1 MLKKTMTYKDYN
13 DVERTEDFYFNLNKA
28 ELTLMDF
35 AHPGGLERYIKEITD
50 SKDQASLILLFKDLL
65 MLSYGEKSEDGKK
78 FRKKDENGRP
88 LNLNFE
94 ASPVFETL
102 FLLFGTNADEASA
115 FIQGIIPSELK

>member
-28 ELTLMDF
+28 ELTVMDF
-35 AHPGGLERYIKEITD
+35 SHPGGLERYIKEITD
-50 SKDQASLILLFKDLL
+50 AKDQTSLIMLFKDLL

-78 FRKKDENGRP
+78 FRKKDDKGNP

-94 ASPVFETL
+94 SSPVYETL
-102 FLLFGTNADEASA
+102 FMLFGTNADEASA
-115 FIQGIIPSELK
+115 FIKGIIPVDIQ